1 MNCAQCGSEVDGAFC
16 PVCGTPVAAPTN
28 AVALSGWWR
37 RVGATVVDNLLLFI
51 PSSITFLLVNDVAG
65 RYVGALA
72 ALVVQGAYMV
82 RFLASPR
89 GQTIGNRVV
98 DTCVR
103 DALTGMAISSA
114 QAMRRWGFVAIYG
127 VLDVTLP
134 ASYATIPTL
143 FALIDCL
150 FPLFD
155 ARKQTLH
162 DKFAGTLVVRV

>member
-1 MNCAQCGSEVDGAFC
+1 MNGAFC
-16 PVCGTPVAAPTN
+16 PVCGTPVTAPTN

-51 PSSITFLLVNDVAG
+51 PSSIAFLLVSDFAG

-72 ALVVQGAYMV
+72 ALAVQGAYMV
-82 RFLASPR
+82 RFLASTK

-98 DTCVR
+98 DTAVR
-103 DALTGMAISSA
+103 DALTGATITA
-114 QAMRRWGFVAIYG
+114 NQALRRWGFIALYS

-134 ASYATIPTL
+134 TSYTAIPTVI
-143 FALIDCL
+143 ALIDCL

-162 DKFAGTLVVRV
+162 DKFAGTLVVRS

>member
-1 MNCAQCGSEVDGAFC
+1 MNGAFC
-16 PVCGTPVAAPTN
+16 PVCGTPVAEAPTS

-51 PSSITFLLVNDVAG
+51 PSSIAFLLVTDFAG

-72 ALVVQGAYMV
+72 ALAIQGTYMV
-82 RFLASPR
+82 RFLASAK

-98 DTCVR
+98 DTAVR
-103 DALTGMAISSA
+103 DALTGVAITTS
-114 QAMRRWGFVAIYG
+114 QALRRWGFIALYG
-127 VLDVTLP
+127 VLDITLP
-134 ASYATIPTL
+134 TTYTAIPTVI
-143 FALIDCL
+143 ALIDCL

-162 DKFAGTLVVRV
+162 DKFAGTLVVRT

>member
-1 MNCAQCGSEVDGAFC
+1 MNCAQCGSEVNGAFC
-16 PVCGTPVAAPTN
+16 PVCGTPVAAPTS
-28 AVALSGWWR
+28 AVTLSGWWR
-37 RVGATVVDNLLLFI
+37 RVGATMVDNLLLFI
-51 PSSITFLLVNDVAG
+51 PSSIAFLLVAAVAG

-72 ALVVQGAYMV
+72 ALAVQGAYMV
-82 RFLASPR
+82 RFLASVR

-98 DTCVR
+98 DTAVR
-103 DALTGMAISSA
+103 DALTGAAITSS
-114 QAMRRWGFVAIYG
+114 QALRRWGFIAIYS

-134 ASYATIPTL
+134 TSYAAIPTV

>member
-1 MNCAQCGSEVDGAFC
+1 VNGAFC
-16 PVCGTPVAAPTN
+16 PVCGTPVVAPTS

-51 PSSITFLLVNDVAG
+51 PSSIAFLLVTDFAG

-72 ALVVQGAYMV
+72 ALAIQGTYMV
-82 RFLASPR
+82 RFLASAK

-98 DTCVR
+98 DTAVR
-103 DALTGMAISSA
+103 DALTGVAITTS
-114 QAMRRWGFVAIYG
+114 QALRRWGFIALYG
-127 VLDVTLP
+127 VLDITLP
-134 ASYATIPTL
+134 TTYTAIPTVI
-143 FALIDCL
+143 ALIDCL

-162 DKFAGTLVVRV
+162 DKFAGTLVVRT